1 MLAPSL
7 LSLTLGSQVRGKCR
21 GETMQEWSRVKA
33 GSREVSVQGL
43 EGSGAGRGG
52 EFKLSKSLVGVSE
65 VMKVGS
71 EAQ

>member
-1 MLAPSL
+1 MRKQY
-7 LSLTLGSQVRGKCR
+7 GV
-21 GETMQEWSRVKA
+21 GEGR
-33 GSREVSVQGL
+33 
-43 EGSGAGRGG
+43 GAGRGG

>member
-1 MLAPSL
+1 MFPTQKIFFSFKKKEKHPP
-7 LSLTLGSQVRGKCR
+7 TFRWKCLQMR
-21 GETMQEWSRVKA
+21 KQYGV
-33 GSREVSVQGL
+33 G

>member
-1 MLAPSL
+1 MRKQY
-7 LSLTLGSQVRGKCR
+7 GVG
-21 GETMQEWSRVKA
+21 
-33 GSREVSVQGL
+33 

-65 VMKVGS
+65 VMQVGS

>member
-43 EGSGAGRGG
+43 EGSGAGRWSGG
-52 EFKLSKSLVGVSE
+52 GRDSLWPAGL
-65 VMKVGS
+65 
-71 EAQ
+71 